1 MSQLSEDAKTFK
13 ELTKEG
19 PSPTEGGDG
28 SGASAEVS
36 PMTPTPNN
44 GGLKNLKVAG
54 LVDPRSPNPEINR
67 TPLEVRVFGGN
78 MCCMP

>member
-1 MSQLSEDAKTFK
+1 MGGVVSQLSEDAKTFK

-19 PSPTEGGDG
+19 QSPAEGGDTSG

-44 GGLKNLKVAG
+44 GALKNLKVAG

-67 TPLEVRVFGGN
+67 TPLEVRSV
-78 MCCMP
+78 